1 MPIQGNGADPSPPVD
16 GSPRKRYQTLGR
28 VAEMLREIH
37 RQHPDWSTK
46 RIAKATGQ
54 PEQRVRRALGI
65 SAEDGMA

>member
-1 MPIQGNGADPSPPVD
+1 
-16 GSPRKRYQTLGR
+16 
-28 VAEMLREIH
+28 MLREIH